1 MTDDQKTLY
10 GKTGPADLETI
21 LAQIEA
27 EMTGTSPR
35 TPGTKF
41 EASGAPSEPPRQP
54 KPDIKLPSRTTAP
67 ISTEKNQ
74 ISAKIDHD
82 KE

>member
-1 MTDDQKTLY
+1 MTVDNKTLY

-27 EMTGTSPR
+27 EMTRASPKTPESKFKAYGT
-35 TPGTKF
+35 
-41 EASGAPSEPPRQP
+41 PSEPPRKP
-54 KPDIKLPSRTTAP
+54 KPEIKLPSRTTAP
-67 ISTEKNQ
+67 IAAMGYP